1 MVYIPEKFYVA
12 RQKRDGDEVL
22 AFMVVA
28 DKEHTKAFKTA
39 KDRADS
45 WAVPCG
51 YYVTEKGHAD
61 LGHIY
66 IDNKPK
72 TGFRLVTNVSRYST
86 SNVVWRVMHP
96 EGFEFE
102 ITSDNLMD
110 LMDTNTCIEGV
121 FQEEMFF
128 THTKKLVSTK
138 TKLFADMIQKEE
150 EKKENKVKSNELQ
163 PGSTIQITV
172 KNRYYPE
179 DESRN
184 EVYQLVYMGKFH
196 TCGTNKNR
204 PMLVTNKSTA
214 RAVAYDPALSK
225 YRTFTELPEFEVL
238 DVEPVQ
244 VYRPNVINQL
254 NEQIR
259 SNTNN
264 QVALYYQENYIP
276 NESLPIFFS
285 EKSYSYSDLKLQY
298 ETVPSSEVDV
308 ISYNKVYRYNNHRI
322 FGFYFLNGV
331 GRNQYRYKAEYRA
344 AYERDD
350 TDLKASGF
358 VGEMIKS
365 TEDNGLPVIST
376 DIYSCKEL
384 IGYNGPFNHGY
395 NTSLVELG
403 LPSTIEVGRYVLGE

>member
-12 RQKRDGDEVL
+12 RQKRGEDEVL

-28 DKEHTKAFKTA
+28 DKEHTKAFQNSKG
-39 KDRADS
+39 KADA
-45 WAVPCG
+45 WAEPG
-51 YYVTEKGHAD
+51 HYYAEHKGHAN
-61 LGHIY
+61 LGAIY
-66 IDNKPK
+66 VANKPL

-86 SNVVWRVMHP
+86 SNVVWRIMHP

-150 EKKENKVKSNELQ
+150 VKKEHKVKSNVLE
-163 PGSTIQITV
+163 PGSTIKITIPH
-172 KNRYYPE
+172 RYYPE
-179 DESRN
+179 DESKKTSF
-184 EVYQLVYMGKFH
+184 ELVYMGKFH

-214 RAVAYDPALSK
+214 RPVVYDPVAGK

-238 DVEPVQ
+238 DNELKTVDRAET
-244 VYRPNVINQL
+244 IKAL

-259 SNTNN
+259 SNANN
-264 QVALYYQENYIP
+264 TVALYYQDGHIP

-285 EKSYSYSDLKLQY
+285 EKGYNYSDLKVQY
-298 ETVPSSEVDV
+298 EKVPASEVDT
-308 ISYNKVYRYNNHRI
+308 ICYNKIYRINDYRV
-322 FGFYFLNGV
+322 FGFYFEDNS
-331 GRNQYRYKAEYRA
+331 GRQMHTYKAEYRD

-350 TDLKASGF
+350 TNLKTGGF
-358 VGEMIKS
+358 LGEKIKHVQ
-365 TEDNGLPVIST
+365 ENGFPDVST
-376 DIYSCKEL
+376 DIFSHKEV
-384 IGYNGPFNHGY
+384 IGYYGPFNGHY
-395 NTSLVELG
+395 NSLTKLG
-403 LPSTIEVGRYVLGE
+403 LPETIEVGRYVLGE